1 MRFRGVLLV
10 WTAPA
15 DVSADNDQRRP
26 LGDALRVR
34 DRRIDRVEIV
44 AVGDVLDMPAVGFE
58 ALRRVVREG
67 EVGGPVDSD
76 AIVVVESDQLAE
88 LQVTGERGGFVRDAL
103 HQVAVGRQKVRV
115 VIDDRVPRPVEQR
128 RQLRLGDRH
137 ADGVAR
143 ALPERSCRC
152 FDARRD
158 AVLGVA
164 RRAAAP
170 LPELLDVLE
179 REVVAGQIQ
188 HAVQQHAR
196 VTSGKNEAVAV
207 QPIRIRR
214 VVTQMALPQDVRER
228 RERHGGAGVSRIGL
242 LHRVHRQ
249 RTDGV
254 DAELIQRFAHTRDG
268 LGHNSP
274 DLAAC
279 QSFVRRSKPSTSIST
294 CCGDGEACAAILSSS
309 TSLGIS
315 FRPCFALSVPI

>member
-128 RQLRLGDRH
+128 RQLRLGNRH

-188 HAVQQHAR
+188 QRAR
-196 VTSGKNEAVAV
+196 VAGRQHETVAIGPLRV
-207 QPIRIRR
+207 RR
-214 VVTQMALPQDVRER
+214 VIAQMPLPQHPREGR
-228 RERHGGAGVSRIGL
+228 QRHRGAGVPRIRL

-249 RTDGV
+249 RADGV